1 MIFKKRLFL
10 FCALM
15 MLACTMQ
22 AQLEPGKIYRLVL
35 SQKSLF
41 VKDASFSVG
50 QPVVLWAET
59 NVPAQRW
66 KLESASNG
74 RYAFRNVYTGL
85 YLAYTGTAGAGSTL
99 TQQNGRVKANTGAWY
114 VKPVDGLTGVYNIY
128 ESAGQKYCIGI
139 DRSAS
144 DGDEAT
150 LVDLA
155 TIARQNYAMLQ
166 IVEDSTTS
174 TEFNAGVRDQM
185 MTGYINQYYKS
196 ASVGHVLGE
205 GGWWGDA
212 EMFEV
217 ILDAFETTGD
227 KTYQTYF
234 DELFKNFVSRN
245 NSDWSYNMFNDD
257 ISWMVL
263 ACIRGYKFFGNKKYL
278 DVGKSNFDMMYQRAA
293 QQPNGTLIWKQDQD
307 NPLSTNSCINGPA
320 TVAACYLGEMT
331 GDSSYYDKA
340 LSMYAGQRQLLF
352 NAETGQVYDC
362 RAWTADG
369 GIDDSNVNWWASTY
383 NQGTMLGA
391 ASMLYVYTG
400 DEKYK
405 QDAEKVYRYT
415 YNEMTDSKNIIR
427 VCQNIDGDLC
437 GFKGILMRYVRHYAE
452 DLNHPEALTW
462 IAKNA
467 WHAFQNRMVR
477 GRSSVT
483 WSAWLTK
490 TATNLSRVE
499 GDQTLN
505 ATNHPFGASTALSA
519 AFNAHVNGLYHKAA
533 STRID
538 VSLFDE
544 IKWLQLASED
554 SRTDDGQPETTVC
567 DRPGGYIAFKH
578 VDFGTGDNII
588 NVRVKARADNAR
600 IQVYVDKV
608 APESLVAESEALP
621 SSWTDLALELAKEID
636 GEHTLFFVTA
646 GSGAV
651 AFRSFSVEDNHSSGI
666 GSVMQKNTHLSHNI
680 YNLQGQTVDSSYKG
694 IVIKNGK
701 KLIQI

>member
-1 MIFKKRLFL
+1 MLFKKKFFL
-10 FCALM
+10 LSALV
-15 MLACTMQ
+15 MLVCTVQ
-22 AQLEPGKIYRLVL
+22 AQLTLGKVYRLVL

-66 KLESASNG
+66 TLESASNG
-74 RYAFRNVYTGL
+74 CYAFRNVYTGL
-85 YLAYTGTAGAGSTL
+85 YLAYTGNAGVGSTL
-99 TQQNGRVKANTGAWY
+99 TQQIGRVKANTGAWY
-114 VKPVDGLTGVYNIY
+114 VKPVEGKTGVYNIY

-150 LVDLA
+150 LVDPE
-155 TIARQNYAMLQ
+155 TISQRNYAMFR
-166 IVEDSTTS
+166 IVEDSAVAI
-174 TEFNAGVRDQM
+174 EFNAGVRDQM
-185 MTGYINQYYKS
+185 MTGYIYQYYKP
-196 ASVGHVLGE
+196 ANVGHVLGE

-217 ILDAFETTGD
+217 ILDAFETTGN
-227 KTYQTYF
+227 KVYQTYF
-234 DELFKNFVSRN
+234 DELFRNFVNRN
-245 NSDWSYNMFNDD
+245 GSDWSYNAFNDD

-263 ACIRGYKFFGNKKYL
+263 ACVRGYKFFGNKEYL
-278 DVGKSNFDMMYQRAA
+278 DVGKTNFDMMYQRAA
-293 QQPNGTLIWKQDQD
+293 MQPHGTLIWKQDQE

-340 LSMYAGQRQLLF
+340 LSIYAGQRKLLF

-391 ASMLYVYTG
+391 ASMLYTYTG
-400 DEKYK
+400 DEQYK
-405 QDAEKVYRYT
+405 HDAEMVYRYT
-415 YNEMTDSKNIIR
+415 YNEMTDSKKIIR

-437 GFKGILMRYVRHYAE
+437 GFKGILMRYVRRYAE
-452 DLNHPEALTW
+452 DLNHPEALDW

-477 GRSSVT
+477 GQSSVT

-490 TATNLSRVE
+490 TATNLIRIE
-499 GDQTLN
+499 GDNTMN
-505 ATNHPFGASTALSA
+505 VTNHPFGASTALSA
-519 AFNAHVNGLYHKAA
+519 AFNAHINGLYHKAA

-538 VSLFDE
+538 ADLFDE
-544 IKWLQLASED
+544 IKWLQLASD
-554 SRTDDGQPETTVC
+554 GNSTDDGEPETTVC
-567 DRPGGYIAFKH
+567 DRAGGYIAFKH
-578 VDFGTGDNII
+578 VDFGTGSNII
-588 NVRVKARADNAR
+588 NVCAKAEADNAL
-600 IQVYVDKV
+600 IQVYIDKV
-608 APESLVAESEALP
+608 VPESLVVQSGDVPLT
-621 SSWTDLALELAKEID
+621 WTDLALESPQEIT
-636 GEHTLFFVTA
+636 GEHTLYFVTA

-651 AFRSFSVEDNHSSGI
+651 AFRSFFVENNHSSGI
-666 GSVMQKNTHLSHNI
+666 SSVIQKNGHASRYV
-680 YNLQGQTVDSSYKG
+680 YNLQGQIVDSSYNG

-701 KLIQI
+701 KIIQR